1 MAMDGRRSWMLEPT
15 CHAGCG
21 DLQGSQ
27 GPGTPV
33 WGHGHVQWQWWA
45 GGPRPAA
52 RAPINAR
59 LARTLELAKP
69 PAAALSLSPQAF
81 VLLHGIGIC
90 RLDRTSVAKQLIGLY
105 WGLEKGICSVQS
117 A

>member
-1 MAMDGRRSWMLEPT
+1 MYDVCVCVYQHGHGRKKKLDAGANMPCGLRRLAGEP
-15 CHAGCG
+15 
-21 DLQGSQ
+21 
-27 GPGTPV
+27 GPGDTGV
-33 WGHGHVQWQWWA
+33 
-45 GGPRPAA
+45 GPRPAA
-52 RAPINAR
+52 RDPINAR